1 MAGIGTFVMLGI
13 VIGSICV
20 SMYLF
25 LDTQT
30 VTITGEPGNQITV
43 GNIKFDIMHVGNYE
57 NLEKTEEYKEFA
69 ETQAAKGLATSEMA
83 EGVYFQIQITAHNI
97 GTETVRFTGGQF
109 YLFDINQEKYDAIFI
124 GYAGSDIIE
133 ELSRV
138 DLLPGSSVTVTT
150 QFDIPYDDQ
159 MKYTVGIIPNK
170 FGLQDSQERG
180 FICMQNCWWK
190 SLVYDIICQKAN

>member
-1 MAGIGTFVMLGI
+1 MAGIGTFIMLGI
-13 VIGSICV
+13 VVGSICI
-20 SMYLF
+20 SLSLF
-25 LDTQT
+25 LVYRLIDITEESGDSVT
-30 VTITGEPGNQITV
+30 VNNVEF
-43 GNIKFDIMHVGNYE
+43 NIRYIGNYE
-57 NLEKTEEYKEFA
+57 SLEKTEEYKEL
-69 ETQAAKGLATSEMA
+69 EKTQAIKGLATSEIA

-97 GTETVRFTGGQF
+97 GTETVRFSGGQF
-109 YLFDINQEKYDAIFI
+109 YLFDINQEKYDAVFI

-159 MKYTVGIIPNK
+159 MKYSVGIIPNK

-180 FICMQNCWWK
+180 FVCIKNC
-190 SLVYDIICQKAN
+190 